1 MKALTY
7 KKSYRPIFINQL
19 FLNIFRCFFHYQYE
33 HHVVLLISSLA
44 QWFGRYGSIHPEVFC
59 KKVFKGFTKVAR
71 KHRCQSLFF
80 KKSCSLRP
88 VALLIKRFWDWF
100 FPVIFAKFFRTRFFR
115 IPQVAGSKVINGYWI
130 LLNINFLKRKFCSKI
145 PSLQK

>member
-1 MKALTY
+1 MHSFWDPECCTQRKLLNYFIFCEIKIAPEFLRKAVKALTY

-80 KKSCSLRP
+80 KKSCRP
-88 VALLIKRFWDWF
+88 PACSFINKEVLGLVFSCDFCEIFQNTF
-100 FPVIFAKFFRTRFFR
+100 F
-115 IPQVAGSKVINGYWI
+115 
-130 LLNINFLKRKFCSKI
+130 
-145 PSLQK
+145 